1 MTARRAPLFALALTA
16 ASCLAQAQPRAPRGG
31 GWYRVAQSLGLV
43 DSPEDRALRQWE
55 HLASTDGA
63 ACRAALRAAGVRFTS
78 LPDRERPDAR
88 GCGIPHP
95 VIVTRGPT
103 GMRWEGVRVDCSLA
117 LTLPAVERVIQEEAR
132 ASLRTTVRAVGTLGS
147 YNCRPVRGG
156 VTLSEHA
163 LGNAVDVARFILAR
177 GRAVSVA
184 RDYPLGER
192 EPDAR
197 GRFLVAVQSRL
208 RGEAGFSRL
217 RGPDT
222 DALHRDHF
230 HLDRAP
236 SWWRW

>member
-1 MTARRAPLFALALTA
+1 MTSRVAAVLALALTA
-16 ASCLAQAQPRAPRGG
+16 ASCAAQAQTRAPHAG

-43 DSPEDRALRQWE
+43 DAPEARARHQWE
-55 HLASTDGA
+55 HLASADGA

-103 GMRWEGVRVDCSLA
+103 GMRWEGVRVDCSFA
-117 LTLPAVERVIQEEAR
+117 LTLPAVERVIQEEAHAR
-132 ASLRTTVRAVGTLGS
+132 LHTAVRAVGTLGS

-163 LGNAVDVARFILAR
+163 LGNAVDVARFTLAR

-184 RDYPLGER
+184 RDYPSGVR

-197 GRFLVAVQSRL
+197 GGFLLAVQSRL
-208 RGEAGFSRL
+208 REEAGFSRL